1 MISNTLWARPWLHGL
16 LFVHDRTNSMFHVIF
31 IERSEM
37 LLPSRTSPP
46 RYVSLSRLLEASR
59 GLLPAQLLPHA
70 RHLLGTPHP
79 SCTLAAPGH
88 RCRAPPPT
96 SVPCHFLEP
105 QLLPLARL
113 LTPDHALALLRL
125 LPCSSGSAPCIPI
138 PAPPTPGH
146 GGLPSTRSSRRGP
159 RSSGTGTRPDSLVH
173 QSPPWAWQP

>member
-88 RCRAPPPT
+88 RCRAPPRHLRALPFPRAT
-96 SVPCHFLEP
+96 TPAACLPPHARPRARAAPPPV
-105 QLLPLARL
+105 LLLW
-113 LTPDHALALLRL
+113 LRSEHPN
-125 LPCSSGSAPCIPI
+125 PCSSDSWPWGAVRHQIK
-138 PAPPTPGH
+138 PPRT
-146 GGLPSTRSSRRGP
+146 
-159 RSSGTGTRPDSLVH
+159 
-173 QSPPWAWQP
+173 